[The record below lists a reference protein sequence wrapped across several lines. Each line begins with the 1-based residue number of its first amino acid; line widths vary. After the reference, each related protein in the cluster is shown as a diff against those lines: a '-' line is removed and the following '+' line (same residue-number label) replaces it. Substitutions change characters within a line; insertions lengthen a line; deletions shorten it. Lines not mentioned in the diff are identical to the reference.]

1 MRGAQ
6 PASAGNEQATD
17 MSIVSFRNALA
28 PAQMTRRIKRRPLVT
43 ALVSA
48 SLLLAGAP
56 LTASADEATETAIE
70 TAVAATSAGSTTAGG
85 TATASTAAS
94 AKECKPGIGC
104 VTNLPLPRFVSLKGD
119 QGNARRGPGLTH
131 RIDWVF
137 TRPGM
142 PLMVTAEYENWR
154 RVEDQDGAGGWVHYA
169 LLSGVRSVL
178 ITTDMAELRD
188 APRADARVSAQAELG
203 VVARIMKCEPDW
215 CRVSTGGERGWIT
228 KTALWGVEPGEII
241 D

>member
-1 MRGAQ
+1 MTHSDRTDPVTGSGRRM
-6 PASAGNEQATD
+6 ASRFAISL
-17 MSIVSFRNALA
+17 MAL
-28 PAQMTRRIKRRPLVT
+28 TLGF
-43 ALVSA
+43 ALTHGPVR
-48 SLLLAGAP
+48 
-56 LTASADEATETAIE
+56 ADKATETAIE
-70 TAVAATSAGSTTAGG
+70 TAVAATAAATSAGPAAPS
-85 TATASTAAS
+85 ASTPPV
-94 AKECKPGIGC
+94 KECQPNIGC

-119 QGNARRGPGLTH
+119 EGNARRGPGLTH

-142 PLMVTAEYENWR
+142 PLRVTAEYENWR

-188 APRADARVSAQAELG
+188 APRLDARVTAQAEMG
-203 VVARIMKCEPDW
+203 VVARIQQCQPDW
-215 CRVSTGGERGWIT
+215 CRISTGGERGWVQKSAI
-228 KTALWGVEPGEII
+228 WGVEVGEII